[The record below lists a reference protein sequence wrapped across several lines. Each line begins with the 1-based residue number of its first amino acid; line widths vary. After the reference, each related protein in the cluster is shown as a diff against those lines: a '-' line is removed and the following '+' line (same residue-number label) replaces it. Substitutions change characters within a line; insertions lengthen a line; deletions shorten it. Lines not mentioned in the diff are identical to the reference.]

1 MGNSSSLNQ
10 RERLEKELV
19 DMADKL
25 NELERHAMFKK
36 RLHKSM
42 RRHGTYVCHLNEREL
57 EQEIQY
63 IRCQQ
68 KLMQYEY
75 DQLKRQLRMVV
86 RRENYQRVRKNYL
99 KVANVS

>member
-10 RERLEKELV
+10 RQRLEKELV

-63 IRCQQ
+63 IRYQQ
-68 KLMQYEY
+68 TSMRDEY
-75 DQLKRQLRMVV
+75 DQLKRQLRIIV
-86 RRENYQRVRKNYL
+86 RRENYQKVRKSYI
-99 KVANVS
+99 KVVNVS